1 MNKSWHSSVRAL
13 CLSAGLA
20 LPLAVSASV
29 FSNGGFDG
37 GGACGGV
44 DITTPGAAPSGWVG
58 GGTLGNMN
66 LFCQSASLG
75 YINPKDG
82 LNSIGFGGNG
92 QTGARLSQTFDTVAG
107 NWYSV
112 EFFTSSQQGGS
123 GQQSV
128 RVDALNGVDVLAS
141 LADSIPSAGP
151 SDNGLWALHTLAF
164 LATGASSTI
173 QFTDTSSAAGY
184 DSYYV
189 NWALDAVSVTGR
201 PATGGTVPEPTS
213 LALAA
218 LSLAALGAAKRRR
231 R

>member
-1 MNKSWHSSVRAL
+1 MNKSWHTSVRAL

-29 FSNGGFDG
+29 FTNGGFDA
-37 GGACGGV
+37 GGACGAV

-58 GGTLGNMN
+58 GGTLGGMN

-82 LNSIGFGGNG
+82 VNSIGFGGNW
-92 QTGARLSQTFDTVAG
+92 QTDARLSQTFDTVAG
-107 NWYSV
+107 EWYTV

-123 GQQSV
+123 GIQSF
-128 RVDALNGVDVLAS
+128 RLDALNGADVLAS
-141 LADSIPSAGP
+141 LSSFIPSGGN
-151 SDNGLWALHTLAF
+151 DNGLWAAHTLAF
-164 LATGASSTI
+164 LAAGTSSTI
-173 QFTDTSSAAGY
+173 RFSDISLSSESGG
-184 DSYYV
+184 V

-201 PATGGTVPEPTS
+201 TDTGGTVPEPTS

>member
-29 FSNGGFDG
+29 FSNGGFDA
-37 GGACGGV
+37 GGACGAV
-44 DITTPGAAPSGWVG
+44 DITTPGAAPSAWVG

-82 LNSIGFGGNG
+82 VNSIGFGGNW
-92 QTGARLSQTFDTVAG
+92 QTGARLSQTFDTVVG
-107 NWYSV
+107 EWYSV

-123 GQQSV
+123 GIQSF
-128 RVDALNGVDVLAS
+128 RLDALNGADVLAS
-141 LADSIPSAGP
+141 LSSFVPSGAN
-151 SDNGLWALHTLAF
+151 DNGLWASHTLAF
-164 LATGASSTI
+164 LAAGSTSTI
-173 QFTDTSSAAGY
+173 RFSDISVGDESGG
-184 DSYYV
+184 V

-218 LSLAALGAAKRRR
+218 LSLAALGAAQRRR